1 MSSVRR
7 REAEHILKLCLG
19 DHLRAYQLV
28 ERQLSRLINRAQ
40 VMVSVSALI
49 VAATGFSGKAI
60 AQTSEPAR
68 MCVAGGV
75 LILVIASAMAVTG
88 VLRLRWLSQEI
99 DDEPVVTLLRGLEVR
114 DRKAENLRRAI
125 ALFVVGFVVY
135 CAAIAQFLLASRP
148 QS

>member
-1 MSSVRR
+1 MSSARR

-40 VMVSVSALI
+40 VMVSVSGLVVAL
-49 VAATGFSGKAI
+49 TGFSGRAI
-60 AQTSEPAR
+60 AQTSQSAR
-68 MCVAGGV
+68 VCVAGAV
-75 LILVIASAMAVTG
+75 LTLVIASAMAVIG

-125 ALFVVGFVVY
+125 AMFVVGFALY
-135 CAAIAQFLLASRP
+135 AAAVAQLLLAAAA
-148 QS
+148 